1 MKLGIDSFAAVQ
13 GQHGEPSTPEQRA
26 ETIENLLNRI
36 ELMEEVGLE
45 VFGLGEHHR
54 PEYLDSSPLT
64 ILAAAAARTSKIQ
77 LLSAVTVL
85 SAQDPVRVFQQ
96 LATLDIISKG
106 RAGLVAGR
114 GSFSEAFP
122 LFGLNFK
129 DYDDLFEEKLELL
142 LKLRSEEKV
151 NWEGRFRPALTGQG
165 VYPRPYQPEVP
176 IYVGVGGT
184 PASFA
189 RAGRLGLPLMVA
201 IIGGQTHRF
210 KPLID
215 MYYRAGIE
223 AGQPREKLKVAVHSL
238 GFIAE
243 DSKSAHEQFFPGYAK
258 TFTQI
263 GQERGWGG
271 AVTRQSYESQAD
283 EMGALVVGNPEEV
296 ADKIVRHSRALG
308 GLTEFRL
315 HMNVA
320 HLSHE
325 QLSSAIRLLGEQVAP
340 MVKEKLGTPGEKVA
354 GRMSV

>member
-13 GQHGEPSTPEQRA
+13 GQSGEPSTPDQQA
-26 ETIENLLNRI
+26 ETIENLLTRI
-36 ELMEEVGLE
+36 ELMEKVGLD

-64 ILAAAAARTSKIQ
+64 ILAAAAARTSKIE

-122 LFGLNFK
+122 LFGLNFQ

-142 LKLRSEEKV
+142 LQLRAEENV
-151 NWEGRFRPALTGQG
+151 NWKGRFRPALTGQG
-165 VYPRPYQPEVP
+165 VYPRPYQPEIP

-184 PASFA
+184 PASFV
-189 RAGRLGLPLMVA
+189 RAGRLGLPLMIA

-210 KPLID
+210 KPLVD
-215 MYYRAGIE
+215 MYYRAGNE
-223 AGQPREKLKVAVHSL
+223 AGQPQEKLKVAVHSL

-243 DSKSAHEQFFPGYAK
+243 NSQSAHEQFFPGYAK

-263 GQERGWGG
+263 GHERGWGG

-283 EMGALVVGNPEEV
+283 EMGALVVGNPKEV
-296 ADKIVRHSRALG
+296 ADKIVRHSIALG

-325 QLSSAIRLLGEQVAP
+325 QLFSAIKLLGEEVAP
-340 MVKEKLGTPGEKVA
+340 IVRKKLIT
-354 GRMSV
+354 S

>member
-1 MKLGIDSFAAVQ
+1 MKIGIDSFAAVQ
-13 GQHGEPSTPEQRA
+13 GENGQASTPDQRA
-26 ETIENLLNRI
+26 ETIEHLLTRI
-36 ELMEEVGLE
+36 ELMEHVGLD

-64 ILAAAAARTSKIQ
+64 ILAAAAARTSKIE

-122 LFGLNFK
+122 LFGLSFK

-142 LKLRSEEKV
+142 LQLRAEEKV

-165 VYPRPYQPEVP
+165 VYPRPYQAEVP
-176 IYVGVGGT
+176 IYIGVGGT

-189 RAGRLGLPLMVA
+189 RAGRLGLPLMIA

-210 KPLID
+210 KPLVD
-215 MYYRAGIE
+215 LYYRAGEE
-223 AGQPREKLKVAVHSL
+223 AGHPREKLNVAVHSL
-238 GFIAE
+238 GYVSQ
-243 DSKSAHEQFFPGYAK
+243 DSATAHEEFFPGYAK

-263 GQERGWGG
+263 GKERGWGG
-271 AVTRQSYESQAD
+271 PVTRRNYDAQSD
-283 EMGALVVGNPEEV
+283 ELGALVVGNPEEV
-296 ADKIVRHSRALG
+296 AEKIIRHSKALG
-308 GLTEFRL
+308 DLAEFRF

-325 QLSSAIRLLGEQVAP
+325 QMVNAIELLGNEVAP
-340 MVKEKLGTPGEKVA
+340 RVKEALA
-354 GRMSV
+354 

>member
-1 MKLGIDSFAAVQ
+1 
-13 GQHGEPSTPEQRA
+13 
-26 ETIENLLNRI
+26 
-36 ELMEEVGLE
+36 
-45 VFGLGEHHR
+45 
-54 PEYLDSSPLT
+54 
-64 ILAAAAARTSKIQ
+64 
-77 LLSAVTVL
+77 
-85 SAQDPVRVFQQ
+85 
-96 LATLDIISKG
+96 
-106 RAGLVAGR
+106 VAGR

-122 LFGLNFK
+122 LFGLSFQ

-142 LKLRSEEKV
+142 LQLRAQEKV
-151 NWEGRFRPALTGQG
+151 TWEGRFRPALTGQG

-210 KPLID
+210 KPLVD
-215 MYYRAGIE
+215 MYYQAGIA
-223 AGQPREKLKVAVHSL
+223 AGHPREKLKVAVHSL

-243 DSKSAHEQFFPGYAK
+243 DSQSAHEQFFPGYAK

-271 AVTRQSYESQAD
+271 AVTQRSYESQAD
-283 EMGALVVGNPEEV
+283 EMGALVVGNPVEV
-296 ADKIVRHSRALG
+296 AEKIIRHSRALG

-325 QLSSAIRLLGEQVAP
+325 QLSSAIRLLGEEVAP
-340 MVKEKLGTPGEKVA
+340 IVREKLGTPGEKVA

>member
-26 ETIENLLNRI
+26 ETVENLLTRI

-64 ILAAAAARTSKIQ
+64 ILAAAAARTSKIE

-122 LFGLNFK
+122 LFGLSFQ

-142 LKLRSEEKV
+142 LQLRAEEKV
-151 NWEGRFRPALTGQG
+151 TWQGRFRPALTGQG
-165 VYPRPYQPEVP
+165 VYPRPFQPEVP
-176 IYVGVGGT
+176 IYIGVGGT

-189 RAGRLGLPLMVA
+189 RAGRLGLPLMIA

-210 KPLID
+210 KPLVD
-215 MYYRAGIE
+215 LYYRAGEE
-223 AGQPREKLKVAVHSL
+223 AGQPKEKLKVAVHSL
-238 GFIAE
+238 GYVSQ
-243 DSKSAHEQFFPGYAK
+243 DSATAHEEFFPGYAK

-263 GQERGWGG
+263 GKERGWGG
-271 AVTRQSYESQAD
+271 PVTRRNYDAQSD
-283 EMGALVVGNPEEV
+283 ELGALVIGNPQEV
-296 ADKIVRHSRALG
+296 AEKIIRHSKALG
-308 GLTEFRL
+308 GLAEFRF

-325 QLSSAIRLLGEQVAP
+325 QMVNAIELLGKEVAP
-340 MVKEKLGTPGEKVA
+340 RVKDAHT
-354 GRMSV
+354 